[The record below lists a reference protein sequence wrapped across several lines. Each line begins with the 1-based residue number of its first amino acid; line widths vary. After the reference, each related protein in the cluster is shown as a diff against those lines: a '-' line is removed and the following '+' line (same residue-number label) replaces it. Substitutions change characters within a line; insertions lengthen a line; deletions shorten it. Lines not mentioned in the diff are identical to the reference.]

1 MAVGRLCIPF
11 CEFAAGIL
19 GFTRRMGKG
28 EYAKTRRRAA
38 SNPAFA
44 AGNFLIDS
52 PRRLPLSSSPFLPI
66 GGSMARH
73 GLFFILVFSALL
85 VVSTKI
91 DAAEQSGGLPE
102 GPGRDL
108 LMSKCFQCHSEGMW
122 KDQRQDRRG
131 WEGTLYRMVGRGA
144 LWTEGEINAMAS
156 YLATLPAQEAK
167 TSKTDSK

>member
-1 MAVGRLCIPF
+1 M
-11 CEFAAGIL
+11 
-19 GFTRRMGKG
+19 T
-28 EYAKTRRRAA
+28 
-38 SNPAFA
+38 
-44 AGNFLIDS
+44 
-52 PRRLPLSSSPFLPI
+52 
-66 GGSMARH
+66 RH

-85 VVSTKI
+85 LVSTKI
-91 DAAEQSGGLPE
+91 DAAEQSGGLPD
-102 GPGRDL
+102 GPGKDL

-144 LWTEGEINAMAS
+144 LWTEGETNAMAS